1 MVAERSVRQKKD
13 MVTCFADIRIEN
25 VDMSS
30 DKLCKKH
37 SRQKSKVFGG
47 RLILPEELK
56 LIQTKTAPKKKAK
69 AVFDGVIIVFIFIK

>member
-1 MVAERSVRQKKD
+1 
-13 MVTCFADIRIEN
+13 MVTYIEDIRIEN

-30 DKLCKKH
+30 DKRCKKH
-37 SRQKSKVFGG
+37 RRQKSKVFGG

-69 AVFDGVIIVFIFIK
+69 AVYDVMIIVFIFIK